1 MVFTLRWLRPP
12 SELFP
17 VCNPRSA
24 ADTRPS
30 KIFSARYALENPGRK
45 HEKFSPKK
53 YPYDFIPWRVR
64 SWVLFIKKD
73 QKYSQEKKSN
83 FFPAHPGPLPG
94 PLPRTFF
101 LSSRFG
107 GVFAWLLFRRRG
119 YFFYAGIT
127 LILLRGCILAVT
139 SSEIRHQNSRL
150 TSFQVSSKKC
160 PIFFVCL
167 IPSGEFILRGAYPPK
182 KCRTGAF
189 FSCPDTP
196 KTHKNDSKMRQN
208 QAKMRQN
215 STKTGGFGPSEAQN
229 SPLQKF
235 IRA

>member
-73 QKYSQEKKSN
+73 QKYSQEKKGN

-119 YFFYAGIT
+119 YFFYAGNT
-127 LILLRGCILAVT
+127 LILLRGCFFGCNVIRNPPPELAPDEFPGELEKVPHFFCMPYPVRWIYFKG
-139 SSEIRHQNSRL
+139 S
-150 TSFQVSSKKC
+150 VPPKKMSDGG
-160 PIFFVCL
+160 IFFV
-167 IPSGEFILRGAYPPK
+167 SGYP
-182 KCRTGAF
+182 
-189 FSCPDTP
+189 
-196 KTHKNDSKMRQN
+196 KNPQKWLKNEAKSGQN
-208 QAKMRQN
+208 EAK
-215 STKTGGFGPSEAQN
+215 
-229 SPLQKF
+229 
-235 IRA
+235 